1 MKILEL
7 AGVIIQDPG
16 VIQYADQEQIKKIQ
30 GSKSYRTRYNWQ

>member
-16 VIQYADQEQIKKIQ
+16 VIQYADQEDLKKIQ
-30 GSKSYRTRYNWQ
+30 QKKA